1 MNQQNHNQHDHAT
14 DFPADDNST
23 LPASYDA
30 PQGAAID
37 GTHPARFVRWHWD
50 TAKSGDINLAA
61 MLRIVGGPFD
71 GKQVPGN
78 LYFDTDRTDKN
89 GRTAADRSTE
99 TLRAAGLV
107 GDLDSIGDDVGG
119 LDANEVSIVVET
131 KDGYPRAKYINPAR
145 SFTAFA
151 PPPEDKKAAFFA
163 QLKARAQ
170 GTAQAQR
177 ATGAAPVHGQP
188 QRPPAQQQRPAA
200 QSSGQQVQQ
209 RPAAQPAQGQQGQQR
224 PASTATLHTPQ
235 GQGQQQRA
243 RGPQVAPQQPM
254 GFGVDPCE
262 DEIPF

>member
-1 MNQQNHNQHDHAT
+1 MNQQNHNQHDYAT

-163 QLKARAQ
+163 QMKARQQ

-177 ATGAAPVHGQP
+177 ATGAAPVHA
-188 QRPPAQQQRPAA
+188 QRAPAQQQRSAQ
-200 QSSGQQVQQ
+200 QSSGQQGQQ
-209 RPAAQPAQGQQGQQR
+209 RQAAQQGQQR
-224 PASTATLHTPQ
+224 PASTAALHTQQ

-243 RGPQVAPQQPM
+243 RGPQVAPQQPAS
-254 GFGVDPCE
+254 FDAAE
-262 DEIPF
+262 DDIPF

>member
-1 MNQQNHNQHDHAT
+1 MNQQNHNQHDYAT

-23 LPASYDA
+23 LPASHDA

-107 GDLDSIGDDVGG
+107 GDLDSIGDDTGG

-163 QLKARAQ
+163 QMKARAQ

-177 ATGAAPVHGQP
+177 ATGAAPVSPVQ
-188 QRPPAQQQRPAA
+188 QRVTQQIAQQVARTAPQQRPAA
-200 QSSGQQVQQ
+200 
-209 RPAAQPAQGQQGQQR
+209 PAQGQQGQQR
-224 PASTATLHTPQ
+224 PASTAALHTPQ
-235 GQGQQQRA
+235 GQGQQRQ
-243 RGPQVAPQQPM
+243 RGPQVAPQQPAS
-254 GFGVDPCE
+254 FDAAE
-262 DEIPF
+262 DDIPF